1 MKSLFTKRDPNL
13 LTVLMVK
20 YINSVLPTGMLCRE
34 TIGSTTDAKSIIVFT
49 NTKALA
55 YEFNIA
61 DNYDVK
67 ELSEADKKHL
77 DETVIIPAL
86 KQLDEEIRLI
96 HVAIGERLKELE
108 TE

>member
-1 MKSLFTKRDPNL
+1 MKSLFAKREPNL

-34 TIGSTTDAKSIIVFT
+34 TIGDGDAKSIIVFT

-67 ELSEADKKHL
+67 ELSGADKKHL

-96 HVAIGERLKELE
+96 HTAIKERLKELE
-108 TE
+108 SD